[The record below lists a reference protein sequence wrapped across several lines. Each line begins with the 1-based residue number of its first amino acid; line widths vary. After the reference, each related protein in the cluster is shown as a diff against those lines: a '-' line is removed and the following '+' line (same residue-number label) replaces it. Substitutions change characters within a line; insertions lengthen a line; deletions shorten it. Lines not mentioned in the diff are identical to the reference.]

1 MSNES
6 IYLLG
11 NLKARP
17 KGTIYSGIVALHTTI
32 KTITIFKITES
43 YWSQH
48 LSWFFLG
55 VIDNDVLTKVTK
67 WWMVLNKKW
76 NKQKKYYGI

>member
-43 YWSQH
+43 Y
-48 LSWFFLG
+48 
-55 VIDNDVLTKVTK
+55 
-67 WWMVLNKKW
+67 
-76 NKQKKYYGI
+76 